1 MTDGK
6 ETLPKE
12 DVFTEK
18 PEVLSAAEDNATVEA
33 ASKLALL
40 KQEPA
45 KAEEQV
51 GDKLETESDEKEMI
65 PMTEEMM
72 PEERKLRPEILPHA
86 FVVMPFGIKKG
97 FDGTTINFNAIY
109 QDLIKPALVA
119 AGFEPFRADEETTTG
134 DILTDMFQEL
144 LLADLVIADLS
155 IDNANVF
162 YELGIRHAFKKRGI
176 VHIQSGR
183 AYMPFDIFNVRTI
196 PYHTTEEG
204 VPDPEFLEKD
214 IQAIARVTRDTWAT
228 GVDAIHSPVFNLLT
242 GLDEPDQK
250 SLRTPLATGFWR
262 EYNDWKQRITISRRQ
277 KRIGDILLLTEE
289 ISNPM
294 IKEEAVGT
302 AGKALADMGRNE
314 LALEQYRKGLEVN
327 GANLE
332 FRRQEAFHLN
342 RMGRIDEAIVKLEAL
357 LDDVPSDT
365 EAIAYLGRIYKET
378 WMDSWNWVDDP
389 KKRLQT
395 AFASYHWLIKAFD
408 TYVKGYR
415 TDLNEYYPG
424 VNAVTLG
431 VILIYL
437 ADQFDDKEDPDPD
450 ITYIRNTLPEL
461 QGALEFALETFAKNE
476 DVDYWTLVS
485 LAELRILNAP
495 KPMMVTR
502 AYRKALIASRRNM
515 FYLQSALGQLN
526 MLKSLDMRLEF
537 VQAGIDA
544 INDEICRLS
553 QEEPVEMT
561 KEEKAQETEMQV
573 FLFEGYAVDPIG
585 NMRNL
590 FPAKKEEKVRE
601 AISDILDKY
610 NADGND
616 LAFTA
621 GLSAGTEL
629 IFAELCAERGIKV
642 EAHLPL
648 SDAHYVR
655 DFVSPA
661 GDTWVER
668 FYKVRNHPL
677 VEEKYQAEHLGPA
690 KPGVDPY
697 ERNNRW
703 ALYSSLL
710 MGMDKV
716 RLIAFWNGKTT
727 LSDDLD
733 ARLVKYM
740 VDVMRDMGGIVEQI
754 NPEKLLKLK
763 SPDAISMSEKEKIEA
778 AKEPVKKTVET
789 PTEEAEKKPKIE
801 KTKTATEK
809 GPKKKVATKP
819 KPKTKKTTKKA
830 K

>member
-1 MTDGK
+1 MPTNANPKK
-6 ETLPKE
+6 ETLPAPVE
-12 DVFTEK
+12 EK
-18 PEVLSAAEDNATVEA
+18 PVAELDAEAAAGKDLVEPSKPAAETEPSQLTAEAEVLKQAAPESEA
-33 ASKLALL
+33 
-40 KQEPA
+40 
-45 KAEEQV
+45 
-51 GDKLETESDEKEMI
+51 ETEIKESPLMSVPEI
-65 PMTEEMM
+65 V
-72 PEERKLRPEILPHA
+72 EERKLRPEILPHA

-97 FDGTTINFNAIY
+97 FDGAVINFNAIY
-109 QDLIKPALVA
+109 EDLIKPALRQ

-196 PYHTTEEG
+196 PYHTTEDG

-214 IQAIARVTRDTWAT
+214 IQAIARITRDTWAT

-262 EYNDWKQRITISRRQ
+262 EYNEWKQRVTISRRQ

-327 GANLE
+327 GANLS

-342 RMGRIDEAIVKLEAL
+342 RLGRIDEAIVKLEAL
-357 LDDVPSDT
+357 LDDVPTDT

-378 WMDSWNWVDDP
+378 WMDSWNWVEDP
-389 KKRLQT
+389 EKRLKT
-395 AFASYHWLIKAFD
+395 AFESYHWLIKAFD

-415 TDLNEYYPG
+415 TDLNQYYPG

-431 VILIYL
+431 AMLMYL
-437 ADQFDDKEDPDPD
+437 ADQFDDKDDPDPD
-450 ITYIRNTLPEL
+450 ITAIRETLPEL
-461 QGALEFALETFAKNE
+461 QGALEFALETFAEDE

-485 LAELRILNAP
+485 LAELRVLNAT

-502 AYRKALIASRRNM
+502 AYRKALIASRRNL
-515 FYLQSALGQLN
+515 FYLQSALGQLE
-526 MLKSLDMRLEF
+526 MLKSLNMRPEF
-537 VQAGIDA
+537 VEAGICA
-544 INDEICRLS
+544 INDEINRLAQHDVS
-553 QEEPVEMT
+553 EHNEEDD
-561 KEEKAQETEMQV
+561 KEETERQV
-573 FLFEGYAVDPIG
+573 FLFEGYTVDPKG
-585 NMRNL
+585 SKRNL
-590 FPAKKEEKVRE
+590 FPTAKEDEVRK
-601 AISDILDKY
+601 AITDVLDKY
-610 NADGND
+610 NADDND

-648 SDAHYVR
+648 ADAPYVR
-655 DFVSPA
+655 EFVSPY
-661 GDTWVER
+661 GDKWVER

-677 VEEKYQAEHLGPA
+677 VDEKYQEQHLG
-690 KPGVDPY
+690 KPKNGDNVY

-710 MGMDKV
+710 LGIDKV
-716 RLIAFWNGKTT
+716 RLIAFWNGKST
-727 LSDDLD
+727 LEDDQD
-733 ARLVKYM
+733 IRLVKYM
-740 VDVMRDMGGIVEQI
+740 VDLMRDTGGIVEQI
-754 NPEKLLKLK
+754 NPEKLLKLSGHGVEGKAVPAK
-763 SPDAISMSEKEKIEA
+763 SEA
-778 AKEPVKKTVET
+778 ESKKMPAKKT
-789 PTEEAEKKPKIE
+789 PA
-801 KTKTATEK
+801 
-809 GPKKKVATKP
+809 
-819 KPKTKKTTKKA
+819 KKTPAKKA
-830 K
+830 PAKNKS